1 MVMSSSLKC
10 QLVLLSMTLI
20 LGGSYSKS
28 TSVREV
34 SPSKELTLAIAT
46 LDDFLQSIEAKRR
59 ELSSLHESLGKVEE
73 EVLMICPQENDSM
86 QDLRATLNKIAP
98 LYEAVSAKV
107 KELSEKV
114 ILCETPCQD
123 DEFRCVTSGVCMNIE
138 RRCNGGRD
146 CSDGSDEENCHD
158 FPCPEEQFK
167 CVASGA
173 CMFNEWRCDG
183 ERDCSDGSDEDNC
196 LNVSCTVYAFKCV
209 ESGLCISIGAQCNKR
224 IDCSDGS
231 DEEGCNPCADN
242 QFQCVKDLNC
252 ILKDWHCNGIPNCN
266 DYTDE
271 EGCVNC
277 TNAISCRS
285 GEQCILHRR
294 LCDGDKD
301 CDDGSDEANCGVTS
315 STESS
320 SVSTTFSTTSTVSS
334 PCEPNPCSHDCI
346 PDVYMPKGYSCL
358 CPIGYALLFDQ
369 DKCVPSGDSS
379 NDEYVHN
386 MLSKLPVKSSG

>member
-1 MVMSSSLKC
+1 MVLSSSLKC
-10 QLVLLSMTLI
+10 QLVLLSLTLI

-59 ELSSLHESLGKVEE
+59 ELSSLHESLGKVEV

-114 ILCETPCQD
+114 ILCE
-123 DEFRCVTSGVCMNIE
+123 
-138 RRCNGGRD
+138 
-146 CSDGSDEENCHD
+146 
-158 FPCPEEQFK
+158 
-167 CVASGA
+167 
-173 CMFNEWRCDG
+173 
-183 ERDCSDGSDEDNC
+183 
-196 LNVSCTVYAFKCV
+196 
-209 ESGLCISIGAQCNKR
+209 
-224 IDCSDGS
+224 
-231 DEEGCNPCADN
+231 NPCADN

-252 ILKDWHCNGIPNCN
+252 ILKDWRCNGIPNCN

-285 GEQCILHRR
+285 GEQCILQRW

-320 SVSTTFSTTSTVSS
+320 SVSTTSSTTSTVSPCESNQVRCRLGGCILSFWRCDGEWDCSDGSDEEDCDSLECGQNEFLCAADGRCIHAAWVCDGDRDCGDGADEANCSTKAPLPVGKS

-379 NDEYVHN
+379 NGANEQ
-386 MLSKLPVKSSG
+386 SKLPVKSRG